1 MKRILSWLLAL
12 AVAAAPFDSLALR
25 GVTSSGSTTAASIAT
40 AESGEDSLTAFAT
53 GGQTSATALSA
64 TVVNHRVTT
73 VVTAGDSVKLPA
85 ATVGARHYV
94 RNDGAAAMQVFG
106 QATETIN
113 GVASATGI
121 SQGVGMGVWYEC
133 TTAGAWTTSPVSTI
147 TATTQFLTPI
157 GSTTIPGYGFSGSA
171 GGNASGLYFVSSGNQ
186 VILTSNGTSL
196 TSWTAGET
204 RWGSGQAI
212 GWSSNVGPSVAVNDT
227 IMVRDAANTWA
238 LKNGTNAQTA
248 RIYGTTTGPKY
259 LSLSHDGTN
268 GVIDTAASSGLVS
281 IAPTNATS
289 VTLGK
294 KITSYNGVTAVGNGV
309 PVIVGAGR
317 ITASNAANANIN
329 TYATPAADGSYEI
342 SANVLV
348 TTATTHAFTFTVAY
362 TDEGNTARTVTMTF
376 GLVAGGVTTTSIA
389 NANGAVPYMGV
400 PLHIRTKASTNIVC
414 ATTGTFTTV
423 TYNAEC
429 IVRQLN

>member
-1 MKRILSWLLAL
+1 
-12 AVAAAPFDSLALR
+12 
-25 GVTSSGSTTAASIAT
+25 
-40 AESGEDSLTAFAT
+40 
-53 GGQTSATALSA
+53 
-64 TVVNHRVTT
+64 
-73 VVTAGDSVKLPA
+73 VKLPA
-85 ATVGARHYV
+85 ATVGSVHYV
-94 RNDGAAAMQVFG
+94 RNDVAGANNSLAIFPQTG
-106 QATETIN
+106 ETIGGLAAN
-113 GVASATGI
+113 ASVSMKSLASAWFI
-121 SQGVGMGVWYEC
+121 C
-133 TTAGAWTTSPVSTI
+133 TTAGAWTIQGFPLMGYDLTNNGFVFQDNTTTIGLASGSRPSAIYAASSLNAANAGATI
-147 TATTQFLTPI
+147 TI
-157 GSTTIPGYGFSGSA
+157 NSD
-171 GGNASGLYFVSSGNQ
+171 
-186 VILTSNGTSL
+186 VIM
-196 TSWTAGET
+196 A
-204 RWGSGQAI
+204 
-212 GWSSNVGPSVAVNDT
+212 
-227 IMVRDAANTWA
+227 RDAANVWA
-238 LKNGTNAQTA
+238 LKNVANAQEA
-248 RIYGTTTGPKY
+248 RVYGTTTGPKY
-259 LSLSHDGTN
+259 LSLKHDGTN

-317 ITASNAANANIN
+317 ITASNAGNANIN